1 MVLGHIHIPE
11 EQLAPGVAHSEL
23 AEQPASFKVI
33 SRKKTLYKHIYLGMY
48 YCTYTKLPL
57 RNDHLAYPAAGLNV
71 SYLV

>member
-33 SRKKTLYKHIYLGMY
+33 SRKKTYLFGSVLLYIYE
-48 YCTYTKLPL
+48 T
-57 RNDHLAYPAAGLNV
+57 A
-71 SYLV
+71 S